1 MAERGSQR
9 RSRSTVS
16 AADRPTHRLG
26 DFELTIVSDGTY
38 YMDGGAMF
46 GIVPKPLWEK
56 RIPADPLNRISLGTN
71 AVLVRALGRIVLI
84 ETGLGNKL
92 PEKTVKIHDA
102 KAQLLKQLKAAGV
115 ERQQVEIVINSHLH
129 FDHCGWNTFR
139 NERGEVEPTFPNATY
154 YVQRGEVEH
163 GHRQYERDRVSY
175 ISDNY
180 DPLLRNGQMRLLD
193 GDGTVMPGINVVC
206 YRGHTEHMQAVMLES
221 EGQTACY
228 ISDLIPTRHHLD
240 LVWTCGYDLEPMHT
254 IESRKRFYSEAISGK
269 WLVIFT
275 HDHEVPMACLESDNS
290 GKIVANPT
298 S

>member
-1 MAERGSQR
+1 
-9 RSRSTVS
+9 VS
-16 AADRPTHRLG
+16 AADRPTHHLG
-26 DFELTIVSDGTY
+26 DFELTIMSDGTY

-46 GIVPKPLWEK
+46 GIVPKPLWER
-56 RIPADPLNRISLGTN
+56 RISADQLNRIALGTN

-92 PEKTVKIHDA
+92 PEKTAKIHEP
-102 KAQLLKQLKAAGV
+102 KAQLLTELKAAGV

-206 YRGHTEHMQAVMLES
+206 YRGHTEHMQAVVLES

-240 LVWTCGYDLEPMHT
+240 LAWTCGYDLEPMFT
-254 IESRKRFYSEAISGK
+254 IESRKRFYTEAIAGK

-275 HDHEVPMACLESDNS
+275 HDHEVPMAYLESDS
-290 GKIVANPT
+290 KGKIVARAA

>member
-1 MAERGSQR
+1 
-9 RSRSTVS
+9 VS
-16 AADRPTHRLG
+16 AADRPTLRLG
-26 DFELTIVSDGTY
+26 DFGLTIVSDGTY
-38 YMDGGAMF
+38 FMDGGAMF

-56 RIPADPLNRISLGTN
+56 RIAADQLNRISLGTN

-92 PEKTVKIHDA
+92 PEKTVKIHDP
-102 KAQLLKQLKAAGV
+102 KAQLLNQLKAVGV

-193 GDGTVMPGINVVC
+193 GDGTVMPGINVVL

-221 EGQTACY
+221 QGQTACY

-240 LVWTCGYDLEPMHT
+240 LAWTCGYDLEPMYT
-254 IESRKRFYSEAISGK
+254 IENRKRFYSEAIAGK

-275 HDHEVPMACLESDNS
+275 HDHEVPMAHLEVNDA
-290 GKIVANPT
+290 GKIVARAAA
-298 S
+298 

>member
-1 MAERGSQR
+1 M
-9 RSRSTVS
+9 S

-56 RIPADPLNRISLGTN
+56 RIAPDALNRISLGTN

-92 PEKTVKIHDA
+92 PEKTVKIHDP
-102 KAQLLKQLKAAGV
+102 KAQLLNQLKAAGV

-139 NERGEVEPTFPNATY
+139 NDRGEVEPTFPNATY

-180 DPLLRNGQMRLLD
+180 DPLLRNGQMRPLD
-193 GDGTVMPGINVVC
+193 GDGTVMPGIDVVI

-228 ISDLIPTRHHLD
+228 ISDLVPTRHHLD
-240 LVWTCGYDLEPMHT
+240 LAWTCGYDLEPMQT
-254 IESRKRFYSEAISGK
+254 IESRKRFYAEAVSGK

-275 HDHEVPMACLESDNS
+275 HDHEVPMAYLETKDA
-290 GKIVANPT
+290 GKIVARPA